1 MAKAKS
7 LIEEVSD
14 NLPRA
19 KGLRPWYETLP
30 SDLQSECEQIKAAWR
45 AGKMGT
51 KTGLAWTLSRSLKAR
66 GIEIGHYG
74 IVRWLEKA

>member
-7 LIEEVSD
+7 LIEEVAQ
-14 NLPRA
+14 NLPRV
-19 KGLRPWYETLP
+19 KGLRPWHETLP
-30 SDLQSECEQIKAAWR
+30 PDLQVECEQVKAAWR

-51 KTGLAWTLSRSLKAR
+51 KTGLAWALSKSLKTR

-74 IVRWLEKA
+74 VMRWLEKA